1 MLAVRPHFQCGSLQH
16 CHHSCDRF
24 LDSGDSS
31 DHRVSCG
38 YASELIH
45 RSPLSIVVFAETLLS
60 HDMTNNY
67 VSATATCYAATTP
80 FAQSPDEVSPRF
92 PKKNGGGASTW
103 PMEPRHGR
111 KHTFPN
117 DPAEVHREHQTAIK
131 TPTRTLIPTRIHT
144 FQSTHGLRC
153 HMGLA
158 VTWT

>member
-1 MLAVRPHFQCGSLQH
+1 MLAVRPHFECGSLQH

-92 PKKNGGGASTW
+92 PKKKRGGKHVAHGAANMDENILS
-103 PMEPRHGR
+103 PM
-111 KHTFPN
+111 
-117 DPAEVHREHQTAIK
+117 I
-131 TPTRTLIPTRIHT
+131 
-144 FQSTHGLRC
+144 S
-153 HMGLA
+153 
-158 VTWT
+158 